1 METVAALVAVRL
13 GSQRLKNKNL
23 SRLRFRNL
31 LEHKIS
37 QLQGTPSIDQ
47 VVVATDSDRMSQTA
61 KRMGADV
68 IFRSLEWA
76 DDEHGNSLG
85 ATVRHLALQLTCEHL
100 FWAQVTSPLVKPSHY
115 EQALKIYLRARERGF
130 DSLISVEKLYEFLW
144 DASGPINYGAGGG
157 HVRSQDLPDLYRM
170 TFGLLLAPRESMIEW
185 SYYHGPKP
193 YRVTMDKAGS
203 VDIDDKFDLLVAR
216 KLLRLPASQLQ
227 TLDSID

>member
-1 METVAALVAVRL
+1 MGKMETVAALVPVRL

-23 SRLRFRNL
+23 SRLSFRNL

-68 IFRSLEWA
+68 IFRSPEWA

-100 FWAQVTSPLVKPSHY
+100 F
-115 EQALKIYLRARERGF
+115 
-130 DSLISVEKLYEFLW
+130 
-144 DASGPINYGAGGG
+144 
-157 HVRSQDLPDLYRM
+157 
-170 TFGLLLAPRESMIEW
+170 
-185 SYYHGPKP
+185 
-193 YRVTMDKAGS
+193 
-203 VDIDDKFDLLVAR
+203 
-216 KLLRLPASQLQ
+216 
-227 TLDSID
+227 